1 MLIQNHKYRTDGEI
15 RDIIAASESRYDAE
29 IMRAAEAAH
38 SHPELRFVML
48 SGPTC
53 SGKTT
58 TASRLIDAF
67 SKYGRRV
74 VVVSIDDFYR
84 DNDGDRTIDEDQTVD
99 YESADAIDLEYF
111 DKCTDLIEKG
121 LPCSLPKFDFLAG
134 RRSEYVHYVP
144 HEEDI
149 VLFEGIQGI
158 YPEIVSLIPADKLE
172 RIYISVGEDAT
183 VSGEHFEKR
192 EIRLIRRLVRDY
204 HYRGSEPDFT
214 LYLWREVV
222 ANEDKNILPREDSVP
237 FKINSLLSY
246 ELNMIK
252 DQFLTVASHAKKEE
266 TKAILDPLAEKL
278 RRIPSLDI
286 SYLPHRSV
294 FNEFIKR
301 D

>member
-1 MLIQNHKYRTDGEI
+1 MLIQNHKYKTDGEI

-38 SHPELRFVML
+38 NHPELRFVMI

-58 TASRLIDAF
+58 TAGRLIESFAAF
-67 SKYGRRV
+67 GRRV
-74 VVVSIDDFYR
+74 IVISIDDFYR
-84 DNDGDRTIDEDQTVD
+84 DNGGDRMIDEDQTVD
-99 YESADAIDLEYF
+99 YESADAIDLGYF
-111 DKCTDLIEKG
+111 DECTDLIERG
-121 LPCSLPKFDFLAG
+121 QPCSLPKFDFLTG
-134 RRSEYVHYVP
+134 RRSEYIPYVP

-158 YPEIVSLIPADKLE
+158 YPEIVSLLPADKLE
-172 RIYISVGEDAT
+172 RIYISVREDAI
-183 VSGEHFEKR
+183 VSGEHFDRR

-214 LYLWREVV
+214 LYLWKEVV
-222 ANEDKNILPREDSVP
+222 SNEDKNIIPREESVP
-237 FKINSLLSY
+237 FKINSLLAY

-252 DQFLTVASHAKKEE
+252 DQFLTIASHAKKEE
-266 TKAILDPLAEKL
+266 TKAIIDPIAEKI